1 RKARKRSHSPTKK
14 LAYVKRRF

>member
-14 LAYVKRRF
+14 LRYVKARF

>member
-14 LAYVKRRF
+14 LRYVKRRF